1 MTIEN
6 MREHILKQYP
16 GAKWHAKV
24 LAMPDNQVLA
34 IYSRMIQNQGTLRRK
49 PPQPKKSPPV
59 GCSDI

>member
-1 MTIEN
+1 MTIED
-6 MREHILKQYP
+6 MRGHILKQYP

-49 PPQPKKSPPV
+49 PPQPKGVPPEAER
-59 GCSDI
+59 DI

>member
-16 GAKWHAKV
+16 GAKWHTKV
-24 LAMPDNQVLA
+24 LCMKDEQVLA

-49 PPQPKKSPPV
+49 PPQQEKAPP
-59 GCSDI
+59 SASADI

>member
-6 MREHILKQYP
+6 MRGHILKQYP

-49 PPQPKKSPPV
+49 QPQPKGVPPV
-59 GCSDI
+59 ECSDI

>member
-1 MTIEN
+1 MTIED
-6 MREHILKQYP
+6 MRGHILKQYP

-59 GCSDI
+59 ECSDI